1 MFRFV
6 PQYLSSAATCLH
18 LFSHLCEPFEQEGF
32 SCVPIGVSGQAT
44 VAFLVKYTDVLTTLQ
59 MSYFY
64 QSTALQCLG
73 KLLTILVR
81 RVKKCLLVNRF
92 ETSSVFSVVTQMF

>member
-6 PQYLSSAATCLH
+6 PQYLSLAATCLH
-18 LFSHLCEPFEQEGF
+18 LFSRFCEPFEQEGF
-32 SCVPIGVSGQAT
+32 PCVTIAT
-44 VAFLVKYTDVLTTLQ
+44 GAFLVKYTDVLTALQ
-59 MSYFY
+59 MPYFY

-81 RVKKCLLVNRF
+81 WVKKCLLVNRY
-92 ETSSVFSVVTQMF
+92 ETSSVFSVVTQMR